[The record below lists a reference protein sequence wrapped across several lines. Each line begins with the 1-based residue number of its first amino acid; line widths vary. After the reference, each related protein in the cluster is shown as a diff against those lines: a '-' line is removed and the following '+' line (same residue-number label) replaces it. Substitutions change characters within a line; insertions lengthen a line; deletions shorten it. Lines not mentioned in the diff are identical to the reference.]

1 MTKCIKLKINS
12 EVQKMSFNQN
22 EQIIVYDGKAIGS
35 ASGITFNIQRDIRP
49 NYKLDSINP
58 TSLKKGITI
67 ISGQIEFTIINQSVL
82 SELEEHAQGK
92 DTWRRFNY
100 DEDAGVSGID
110 NQITNETQLTKDL
123 LRGLFEKS
131 TKLMMIDELPPVD
144 LYIYNIEANDD
155 EVTESGLNKKISMMK
170 LQDLEFLNYSFN
182 TSIQDIIGMESASFL
197 ALDYES
203 YSTDLNS
210 TQIGGE

>member
-1 MTKCIKLKINS
+1 
-12 EVQKMSFNQN
+12 
-22 EQIIVYDGKAIGS
+22 
-35 ASGITFNIQRDIRP
+35 
-49 NYKLDSINP
+49 
-58 TSLKKGITI
+58 
-67 ISGQIEFTIINQSVL
+67 
-82 SELEEHAQGK
+82 
-92 DTWRRFNY
+92 
-100 DEDAGVSGID
+100 
-110 NQITNETQLTKDL
+110 
-123 LRGLFEKS
+123 
-131 TKLMMIDELPPVD
+131 MIDELPPVD

>member
-1 MTKCIKLKINS
+1 
-12 EVQKMSFNQN
+12 MSFNQN

-100 DEDAGVSGID
+100 DETAGVSGID
-110 NQITNETQLTKDL
+110 NQITNKTQLTKDL
-123 LRGLFEKS
+123 LRGLFKKS